1 VQEHG
6 SATRWGA
13 RDAVMVGTR
22 LLAVVYLVVTP
33 IELLVLDGGSRLVA
47 AAVAAVSSL
56 FFAATARLALRV
68 REETVDALL
77 VLVCVVPLVNAFV
90 HVLLTGRIEQSVV
103 VILVAVGIGAVAT
116 SRRSGRS
123 LLLMTCL
130 SWLVVV
136 LLRSPAPTHQIPFYA
151 FLLALACVLS
161 LAILE
166 IRLVAYRR
174 LTRAINR
181 SSLGLHRFRS
191 VFDHSPVGI
200 GLADEDGLFV
210 EANAALCEL
219 LARSAADVL
228 GHSSAE
234 FTHPDDRDPDEEA
247 GRLLGRTPGGVDRVE
262 MRYVRPDG
270 ELRWVWVSTAA
281 VEGPLGE
288 AWTVSHAQDV
298 TERRLAE
305 DQLRLSRESMVAAV
319 DIAQATQSGQD
330 PRPVVLHHLRRLADA
345 SFVSLTEPLGA
356 DRMVVTAVDGE
367 LDLVGLS
374 MDLDEASVTNHVWR
388 TGEAVFASQVTEH
401 PLVTPQLLRESGA
414 ASLMWQPVGVSEDL
428 LAVLSIAWDDPM
440 PGVDTAGRAA
450 VEAVAAE
457 AGAALVGERMRKD
470 LERSTVTDTLT
481 GLLNRRGWDT
491 EVTRLQ
497 QHADRTGTPFT
508 LALVDL
514 DHFKQFNDT
523 RGHLAGDEALRSFAE
538 RCRSAL
544 RAVDVMAR
552 WGGEEFTVALQG
564 TSGGSARVAIER
576 LRACAP
582 EGLTCSVGFVEM
594 TLGDSVPAGL
604 LLADEALYEA
614 KRTGRD
620 RAVRADR
627 SDRADRGVA
636 TPTV

>member
-1 VQEHG
+1 VQDHG

-22 LLAVVYLVVTP
+22 LLAVVYLVVVPT
-33 IELLVLDGGSRLVA
+33 ELITLDGGARFLA
-47 AAVAAVSSL
+47 AAVAAGSAL
-56 FFAATARLALRV
+56 FFAVAARLALRV
-68 REETVDALL
+68 EEGAVDALL
-77 VLVCVVPLVNAFV
+77 VLVCVVPLVNA
-90 HVLLTGRIEQSVV
+90 LLHLALTDRIEQSSV

-116 SRRSGRS
+116 SRRMGRN
-123 LLLMTCL
+123 LLLTTCL
-130 SWLVVV
+130 TWLVVV

-174 LTRAINR
+174 LTRAISR

-219 LARSAADVL
+219 LARTPQEVL

-234 FTHPDDRDPDEEA
+234 FTHPDDRDADVDAVRSPGRAPD
-247 GRLLGRTPGGVDRVE
+247 GVARVE
-262 MRYVRPDG
+262 VRFVRPDG
-270 ELRWVWVSTAA
+270 EPRWAWVSLAA
-281 VEGPLGE
+281 VEGPQGE
-288 AWTVSHAQDV
+288 PWTVSHLQDV

-305 DQLRLSRESMVAAV
+305 DELRLSRESMVAAV
-319 DIAQATQSGQD
+319 DIAQATQGGQD
-330 PRPVVLHHLRRLADA
+330 PRPVVLRHLRRLANA
-345 SFVSLTEPLGA
+345 SFVSLTEPLGT

-374 MDLDEASVTNHVWR
+374 MDLDDPSVTNHVWR
-388 TGEAVFASQVTEH
+388 TGEAVFASQVATH

-414 ASLMWQPVGVSEDL
+414 ASLMWQPVGVSEDR

-514 DHFKQFNDT
+514 DHFKQYNDS
-523 RGHLAGDEALRSFAE
+523 RGHLAGDDALRSFAE

-582 EGLTCSVGFVEM
+582 PGLTCSVGFVEM

-604 LLADEALYEA
+604 AMADEALYEA

-627 SDRADRGVA
+627 SGRVAA